1 MSFLEFRLIG
11 LGLLAVLLTSC
22 AGKSIECVNKPK
34 PDSQKDPFKNVQVEV
49 GVDGSGSMLGYV
61 KNPGTRYSQAIQS
74 LSGVLQNKPAKYWRI
89 GGAEKVNE
97 PKALTANEFLNARKE
112 EFYDCKL
119 PGSSFP
125 CVSSTLDQIYAIPKN
140 NPKED
145 ALRILLTDLEPDQS
159 AITLLSGKISAE
171 LKANRGYKA
180 VLLGV
185 RSEYDGNIFSA
196 ETGKVAVLEGND
208 LDKDGYVSDK
218 KDVDQRGRPF
228 YVLMT
233 GPIAAV
239 DAIVKSLRQLPL
251 DVNQAFRA
259 SSFAI
264 DGIDTVTLDKTNINQ
279 KFDACMSQTGAIKKT
294 RPARSQMDQWLLLEQ
309 SCINKPLPLEIP
321 SESAITLAGA
331 ELTPEMFQTSSPAVK
346 LQSIKVSEDK
356 MKLSLILDGEQIPK
370 KTGQEIYIS
379 LQKRDLDQ
387 AIWKNWDT
395 TVAAPDGAK
404 TQNLALFISTL
415 RGEVENAVQD
425 SKKKATIQEAIKY
438 CLGLTRTDK

>member
-1 MSFLEFRLIG
+1 MSFSGFRFVS
-11 LGLLAVLLTSC
+11 LGLITILLTSC
-22 AGKSIECVNKPK
+22 GGKGLQCVDKPQA
-34 PDSQKDPFKNVQVEV
+34 DSDKDPFKNVKVEV
-49 GVDGSGSMLGYV
+49 GIDGSASMLGYV
-61 KNPGTRYSQAIQS
+61 KNPGTRYSQAIDS
-74 LSGVLQNKPAKYWRI
+74 LSSVLQNKPAQYWRI
-89 GGAEKVNE
+89 GRGEKVSE
-97 PKALTANEFLNARKE
+97 PQALTANEFLNARKE

-119 PGSSFP
+119 PGSNFA
-125 CVSSTLDQIYAIPKN
+125 CVSSSLDQIYAIAKD

-159 AITLLSGKISAE
+159 AITSLSGKISAE

-185 RSEYDGNIFSA
+185 RSEYNGNVFSA
-196 ETGKVAVLEGND
+196 ETGNVAVPNYISND
-208 LDKDGYVSDK
+208 
-218 KDVDQRGRPF
+218 KDVDQKGRPF

-233 GPIAAV
+233 GPGAAV
-239 DAIVKSLRQLPL
+239 DAIVTNLRQLPL

-259 SSFAI
+259 SSFTI
-264 DGIDTVTLDKTNINQ
+264 GGIDAITLDKTNLKL
-279 KFDACMSQTGAIKKT
+279 KFNECMNQTGAIKKT
-294 RPARSQMDQWLLLEQ
+294 RPPKSQMDQWLLLEQ
-309 SCINKPLPLEIP
+309 SCINKPLSLEIP
-321 SESAITLAGA
+321 SEPAVTLAGA
-331 ELTPEMFQTSSPAVK
+331 ELTPEMFKTSSPAVK
-346 LQSIKVSEDK
+346 LQSIAVSEDK

-387 AIWKNWDT
+387 ALWKNWDT

-425 SKKKATIQEAIKY
+425 PKKKAATLEAIKY

>member
-1 MSFLEFRLIG
+1 MSFSGFRLVSFG
-11 LGLLAVLLTSC
+11 LITILLTSC
-22 AGKSIECVNKPK
+22 GGKGLQCVDKPK
-34 PDSQKDPFKNVQVEV
+34 ADLDKDPFKNVKVEV
-49 GVDGSGSMLGYV
+49 GIDGSASMLGYV
-61 KNPGTRYSQAIQS
+61 KNPGTRYSQAIDS
-74 LSGVLQNKPAKYWRI
+74 LSAVLQNKPTQYWRI
-89 GGAEKVNE
+89 GRGEKVTE
-97 PKALTANEFLNARKE
+97 PQALTANEFLNARKE

-119 PGSSFP
+119 PGSNFA
-125 CVSSTLDQIYAIPKN
+125 CVSSSLDQIYAIAKD

-159 AITLLSGKISAE
+159 AIASLSGKISAE

-185 RSEYDGNIFSA
+185 RSEYNGNVFSA
-196 ETGKVAVLEGND
+196 DTGNVALANYIS
-208 LDKDGYVSDK
+208 DGK
-218 KDVDQRGRPF
+218 NVDQKGRPF

-233 GPIAAV
+233 GPSATV

-251 DVNQAFRA
+251 DVNQAFRV
-259 SSFAI
+259 SSFTI
-264 DGIDTVTLDKTNINQ
+264 GGIDAITLDKTNLNL
-279 KFDACMSQTGAIKKT
+279 KFNECMSQTGAIQKT
-294 RPARSQMDQWLLLEQ
+294 RPPKSQIDQWLLLEQ
-309 SCINKPLPLEIP
+309 SCINKPLSLEIP
-321 SESAITLAGA
+321 SEPAVTLAGA
-331 ELTPEMFQTSSPAVK
+331 ELTPEMFKTSSPAVK
-346 LQSIKVSEDK
+346 LQSIAVSEDK

-387 AIWKNWDT
+387 ALWKNWNT

-425 SKKKATIQEAIKY
+425 PKKKEATQEAIKY

>member
-1 MSFLEFRLIG
+1 LVSFGLITI
-11 LGLLAVLLTSC
+11 LLTSC
-22 AGKSIECVNKPK
+22 GGKGLQCVDKPNI
-34 PDSQKDPFKNVQVEV
+34 DSDKDPFKNVQVEV

-61 KNPGTRYSQAIQS
+61 KNPGTRYSQAIDS

-89 GGAEKVNE
+89 GRGEKVTE
-97 PKALTANEFLNARKE
+97 PQALTANEFLNARKE

-119 PGSSFP
+119 PGSNFP
-125 CVSSTLDQIYAIPKN
+125 CVTSTLDQIYAIPKN

-145 ALRILLTDLEPDQS
+145 ALRILLTDLEPDQA

-171 LKANRGYKA
+171 LKENRGYKA

-185 RSEYDGNIFSA
+185 RSEYNGNVFSA
-196 ETGKVAVLEGND
+196 DTGNVAVAN
-208 LDKDGYVSDK
+208 YVSDGK
-218 KDVDQRGRPF
+218 NVDQKGRPF
-228 YVLMT
+228 YVLIT
-233 GPIAAV
+233 GPSAAV
-239 DAIVKSLRQLPL
+239 DVIVKSLRQLPL

-264 DGIDTVTLDKTNINQ
+264 DTIDTVTLDKTNINQ
-279 KFDACMSQTGAIKKT
+279 KFDDCISQTGAIQKT
-294 RPARSQMDQWLLLEQ
+294 RPARSQMEQWLLLEQ
-309 SCINKPLPLEIP
+309 SCINKPLSLEIP
-321 SESAITLAGA
+321 SELAITLAGA
-331 ELTPEMFQTSSPAVK
+331 ELTPEMFKISSPAVK
-346 LQSIKVSEDK
+346 LQSITVSEDK

-404 TQNLALFISTL
+404 TQNLALFISNL
-415 RGEVENAVQD
+415 RGAVENAVQD
-425 SKKKATIQEAIKY
+425 PQKKVSIQEAIKY
-438 CLGLTRTDK
+438 CLGLTRADK

>member
-1 MSFLEFRLIG
+1 MSFLGFRLVSFG
-11 LGLLAVLLTSC
+11 LIAILLTSC
-22 AGKSIECVNKPK
+22 GGKGLECVDKPK
-34 PDSQKDPFKNVQVEV
+34 ADSDKDPFKNVKVEV
-49 GVDGSGSMLGYV
+49 GIDGSASMLGYV
-61 KNPGTRYSQAIQS
+61 KNPGTRYSQAIDS
-74 LSGVLQNKPAKYWRI
+74 LSAVLQNKSAQYWRI
-89 GGAEKVNE
+89 GRGENVTE
-97 PKALTANEFLNARKE
+97 PQALTANEFLNASKS

-119 PGSSFP
+119 PGSNFA
-125 CVSSTLDQIYAIPKN
+125 CVSSSLDQIYTIPKN
-140 NPKED
+140 KPRED

-171 LKANRGYKA
+171 LKENRGYKA

-185 RSEYDGNIFSA
+185 RSEYNGNIFSA
-196 ETGKVAVLEGND
+196 DTGNVAVPNYIS
-208 LDKDGYVSDK
+208 DGE
-218 KDVDQRGRPF
+218 DVDQKGRPF

-233 GPIAAV
+233 GPSAAV

-259 SSFAI
+259 SSFTI
-264 DGIDTVTLDKTNINQ
+264 GGIDAITLDKTNINQ
-279 KFDACMSQTGAIKKT
+279 KFDACMSQTGAIQKT

-309 SCINKPLPLEIP
+309 SCINKPLSLEIP
-321 SESAITLAGA
+321 SEPAVTLAGS
-331 ELTPEMFQTSSPAVK
+331 ELTPEMFTISSPAVK
-346 LQSIKVSEDK
+346 LQSIVVSEDK
-356 MKLSLILDGEQIPK
+356 MTMSLTLDGEQIPK

-387 AIWKNWDT
+387 ALWKNWNT

-415 RGEVENAVQD
+415 RGEVENAVQNG
-425 SKKKATIQEAIKY
+425 KKKAATLEAIKY

>member
-1 MSFLEFRLIG
+1 MSFLGFRLVSFG
-11 LGLLAVLLTSC
+11 LIAILLTSC
-22 AGKSIECVNKPK
+22 GGKGLECVDKPK
-34 PDSQKDPFKNVQVEV
+34 VDSDKDPFKNVQVEV
-49 GVDGSGSMLGYV
+49 GVDGSASMLGYV
-61 KNPGTRYSQAIQS
+61 KNPGTRYSQAIDS

-89 GGAEKVNE
+89 GRGDTVTE
-97 PKALTANEFLNARKE
+97 PQSLTENEFLNARKK
-112 EFYDCKL
+112 EFYDCKS
-119 PGSSFP
+119 PGSNFA

-171 LKANRGYKA
+171 LKENRGYKA

-185 RSEYDGNIFSA
+185 RSEYNGNVFSA
-196 ETGKVAVLEGND
+196 DTGNVAIPNYIS
-208 LDKDGYVSDK
+208 DGTN
-218 KDVDQRGRPF
+218 VDQKGRPF

-233 GPIAAV
+233 GPSAAV

-264 DGIDTVTLDKTNINQ
+264 DGVDTVTLDKTNLNL
-279 KFDACMSQTGAIKKT
+279 KFNECMSQTGAIKKT
-294 RPARSQMDQWLLLEQ
+294 RPTRSQMDQWLLLEQ
-309 SCINKPLPLEIP
+309 SCINKPLSLEIP
-321 SESAITLAGA
+321 SEPAITLAGA

-346 LQSIKVSEDK
+346 LQSITVSENK

-387 AIWKNWDT
+387 ALWKNWDT

-404 TQNLALFISTL
+404 TQNLALFISNL
-415 RGEVENAVQD
+415 RGAVENAVQD
-425 SKKKATIQEAIKY
+425 PQKKVTIQEAVKY
-438 CLGLTRTDK
+438 CLGLTRSDK

>member
-1 MSFLEFRLIG
+1 MSFLGFRFVSFGLI
-11 LGLLAVLLTSC
+11 AILLTSC
-22 AGKSIECVNKPK
+22 GGKGLECVDKPK
-34 PDSQKDPFKNVQVEV
+34 VDSDKDPFKNVQVEV
-49 GVDGSGSMLGYV
+49 GVDGSASMLGYV
-61 KNPGTRYSQAIQS
+61 NNPGTRYSQAINS

-89 GGAEKVNE
+89 GRGEKVTE
-97 PKALTANEFLNARKE
+97 PQALTANEFLNARKE

-119 PGSSFP
+119 PGSNFA

-171 LKANRGYKA
+171 LKENRGYKA

-185 RSEYDGNIFSA
+185 RSEYNGNVFSPDTGTLALREPYNTDGQ
-196 ETGKVAVLEGND
+196 
-208 LDKDGYVSDK
+208 
-218 KDVDQRGRPF
+218 DVDQKGRPF

-233 GPIAAV
+233 GPSAAV

-264 DGIDTVTLDKTNINQ
+264 DGVDTVTLDKTNLNQ
-279 KFDACMSQTGAIKKT
+279 KFDDCMSQTGAIQKS
-294 RPARSQMDQWLLLEQ
+294 RPARSQIDQWLLLEQ
-309 SCINKPLPLEIP
+309 SCINKPLSLEIP
-321 SESAITLAGA
+321 SEPAITLAGA

-346 LQSIKVSEDK
+346 LQSITVSENK

-387 AIWKNWDT
+387 ALWKNWDT

-404 TQNLALFISTL
+404 TQNLALFISNL
-415 RGEVENAVQD
+415 RGAVENAVQD
-425 SKKKATIQEAIKY
+425 PQKKVTIQEAVKY
-438 CLGLTRTDK
+438 CLGLTRSDK

>member
-1 MSFLEFRLIG
+1 MSFSGFRFVS
-11 LGLLAVLLTSC
+11 LGLVTVLLTSC
-22 AGKSIECVNKPK
+22 GGKDLQCVDKLK
-34 PDSQKDPFKNVQVEV
+34 TDSEKDPFKNVQVEV
-49 GVDGSGSMLGYV
+49 GVDGSASMLGYV
-61 KNPGTRYSQAIQS
+61 KNPGTRYSQAIDS

-89 GGAEKVNE
+89 GRGDTVTE
-97 PKALTANEFLNARKE
+97 PQSLSENEFLNARKK
-112 EFYDCKL
+112 EFYDCKS
-119 PGSSFP
+119 PGSSFA

-171 LKANRGYKA
+171 LKENRGYKA

-185 RSEYDGNIFSA
+185 RSEYNGNVFSA
-196 ETGKVAVLEGND
+196 DTGNVAIPNYIS
-208 LDKDGYVSDK
+208 DGTN
-218 KDVDQRGRPF
+218 VDQKGRPF

-233 GPIAAV
+233 GPSAAV

-264 DGIDTVTLDKTNINQ
+264 DGVDTVTLDKTNLNL
-279 KFDACMSQTGAIKKT
+279 KFNECMSQTGAIKKT
-294 RPARSQMDQWLLLEQ
+294 RPTRSQMDQWLLLEQ
-309 SCINKPLPLEIP
+309 SCINKPLSLEIP
-321 SESAITLAGA
+321 SEPAITLAGA

-346 LQSIKVSEDK
+346 LQSITVSENK

-395 TVAAPDGAK
+395 SVAAPDGAK
-404 TQNLALFISTL
+404 TQNLALFISNL
-415 RGEVENAVQD
+415 RGAVENAVQD
-425 SKKKATIQEAIKY
+425 PQKKVTIQEAVKY
-438 CLGLTRTDK
+438 CLGLTRSDK

>member
-1 MSFLEFRLIG
+1 MSFLGFRFVSFGLI
-11 LGLLAVLLTSC
+11 AILLTSC
-22 AGKSIECVNKPK
+22 GGKGLECVDKPK
-34 PDSQKDPFKNVQVEV
+34 VDSDKDPFKNVQVEV
-49 GVDGSGSMLGYV
+49 GVDGSASMLGYV
-61 KNPGTRYSQAIQS
+61 KNPGTRYSQAINS

-89 GGAEKVNE
+89 GRGEKVTE
-97 PKALTANEFLNARKE
+97 PQALTANEFLNARKE

-119 PGSSFP
+119 PGSNFP
-125 CVSSTLDQIYAIPKN
+125 CVTSTLDQIYAIPKN

-171 LKANRGYKA
+171 LKENRGYKA

-185 RSEYDGNIFSA
+185 RSEYNGNVFSA
-196 ETGKVAVLEGND
+196 DTGNVAIPNYIS
-208 LDKDGYVSDK
+208 DGTN
-218 KDVDQRGRPF
+218 VDQKGRPF

-233 GPIAAV
+233 GPSAAV

-264 DGIDTVTLDKTNINQ
+264 DGVDTVTLDKTNINQ
-279 KFDACMSQTGAIKKT
+279 KFDDCMSQTGAIQKS
-294 RPARSQMDQWLLLEQ
+294 RPARSQIDQWLLLEQ
-309 SCINKPLPLEIP
+309 SCVNKPLSLEIP
-321 SESAITLAGA
+321 SEPAVTLAGA

-346 LQSIKVSEDK
+346 LQSITVSENK

-387 AIWKNWDT
+387 ALWKNWDT

-404 TQNLALFISTL
+404 TQNLALFISNL
-415 RGEVENAVQD
+415 RGAVENAVQD
-425 SKKKATIQEAIKY
+425 PQKKVTIQEAVKY
-438 CLGLTRTDK
+438 CLGLTRSDK

>member
-1 MSFLEFRLIG
+1 MSFLGFRFVSFGLI
-11 LGLLAVLLTSC
+11 AILLTSC
-22 AGKSIECVNKPK
+22 GGKGLECVDKPK
-34 PDSQKDPFKNVQVEV
+34 VDSDKDPFKNVQVEV
-49 GVDGSGSMLGYV
+49 GVDGSASMLGYV
-61 KNPGTRYSQAIQS
+61 KNPGTRYSQAIDS

-89 GGAEKVNE
+89 GRGDTVTE
-97 PKALTANEFLNARKE
+97 PQSLTENEFLNARKK
-112 EFYDCKL
+112 EFYDCKS
-119 PGSSFP
+119 PGSNFS

-171 LKANRGYKA
+171 LKENRGYKA

-185 RSEYDGNIFSA
+185 RSEYNGNVFSPDTGTLALREPYNTDGQ
-196 ETGKVAVLEGND
+196 
-208 LDKDGYVSDK
+208 
-218 KDVDQRGRPF
+218 DVDQKGRPF

-233 GPIAAV
+233 GASAAV

-264 DGIDTVTLDKTNINQ
+264 DGVDTVTLDKTNLNQ
-279 KFDACMSQTGAIKKT
+279 KFDDCMSQTGAIQKS
-294 RPARSQMDQWLLLEQ
+294 RPARSQIDQWLLLEQ
-309 SCINKPLPLEIP
+309 SCINKPLSLEIP
-321 SESAITLAGA
+321 SEPAITLAGA

-346 LQSIKVSEDK
+346 LQSITVSENK

-387 AIWKNWDT
+387 ALWKNWDT

-404 TQNLALFISTL
+404 TQNLALFISNL
-415 RGEVENAVQD
+415 RGAVENAVQD
-425 SKKKATIQEAIKY
+425 PQKKVTIQEAVKY
-438 CLGLTRTDK
+438 CLGLTRSDK

>member
-1 MSFLEFRLIG
+1 MSFLGFRLVSFG
-11 LGLLAVLLTSC
+11 LIAILLTSC
-22 AGKSIECVNKPK
+22 GGKGLECVDKPK
-34 PDSQKDPFKNVQVEV
+34 ADSEKDPFKNVQVEV
-49 GVDGSGSMLGYV
+49 GVDGSASMLGYV
-61 KNPGTRYSQAIQS
+61 KNPGTRYSQAINS
-74 LSGVLQNKPAKYWRI
+74 LSSVLQNKPTQYWRI
-89 GGAEKVNE
+89 GRGEKVTE
-97 PKALTANEFLNARKE
+97 PQALTANEFLNARKA

-119 PGSSFP
+119 PGSNFA
-125 CVSSTLDQIYAIPKN
+125 CVSSTLDQIYTIPKN

-185 RSEYDGNIFSA
+185 RSEYNGNVFSA
-196 ETGKVAVLEGND
+196 DTGKLA
-208 LDKDGYVSDK
+208 LDKPYSTDG
-218 KDVDQRGRPF
+218 KDVDQTGRPF
-228 YVLMT
+228 YLLMT
-233 GPIAAV
+233 GPSAAV
-239 DAIVKSLRQLPL
+239 DAIVTSLRQLPL

-259 SSFAI
+259 SSFTI
-264 DGIDTVTLDKTNINQ
+264 GGIDAITLDKTNINQ
-279 KFDACMSQTGAIKKT
+279 KFNECMSQTGAIKKT

-309 SCINKPLPLEIP
+309 SCINKPLSLEIP
-321 SESAITLAGA
+321 SETAITLAGA
-331 ELTPEMFQTSSPAVK
+331 ELTPEMFKISSPAVK
-346 LQSIKVSEDK
+346 LESIAVSEDK

-387 AIWKNWDT
+387 ALWKNWTT

-415 RGEVENAVQD
+415 RGEVENAVQN
-425 SKKKATIQEAIKY
+425 SKKKAATQEAVKY
-438 CLGLTRTDK
+438 CLGLTRNDK